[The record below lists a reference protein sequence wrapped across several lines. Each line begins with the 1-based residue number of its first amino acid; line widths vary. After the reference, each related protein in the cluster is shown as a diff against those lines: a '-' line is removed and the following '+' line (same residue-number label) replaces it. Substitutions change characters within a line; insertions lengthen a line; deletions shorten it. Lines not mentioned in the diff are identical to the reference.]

1 MRLQHRR
8 RESVPEVRRPRPASP
23 IAETPDL
30 TDLEDK
36 ARYHRDR
43 AALYRAR
50 MHGSKPTSLERLEE
64 LERASAAADE
74 RLRTARR
81 VGHG

>member
-1 MRLQHRR
+1 MT
-8 RESVPEVRRPRPASP
+8 
-23 IAETPDL
+23 TPDL
-30 TDLEDK
+30 TDLENQ

-43 AALYRAR
+43 AALYRAK
-50 MHGSKPTSLERLEE
+50 MHGSKPTSVERLHE

-81 VGHG
+81 VGHQ

>member
-1 MRLQHRR
+1 MTPSGSG
-8 RESVPEVRRPRPASP
+8 ESTAEVMDPS
-23 IAETPDL
+23 DL
-30 TDLEDK
+30 TDLENQ

-43 AALYRAR
+43 AALYRAK
-50 MHGSKPTSLERLEE
+50 MHGSKPTSVERLHE

-81 VGHG
+81 VGHQ